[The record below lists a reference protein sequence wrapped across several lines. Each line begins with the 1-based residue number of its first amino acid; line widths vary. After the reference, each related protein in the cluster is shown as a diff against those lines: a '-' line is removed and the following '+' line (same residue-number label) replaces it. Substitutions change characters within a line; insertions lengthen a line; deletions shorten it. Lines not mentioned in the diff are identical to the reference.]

1 MGALDWLLLKCRARL
16 VTMLRKI
23 RYKMFLAILAANGL
37 LLVVVYFSAS
47 WIFNASFRDYLDQSE
62 ADRLQ
67 PLVQELALRYQQQGN
82 WRWVRDRSSRDWP
95 ELMRRYVRPQAA
107 PDRDRPPP
115 PGGGFKKDR
124 PPPGP
129 SGNPL
134 GIHRELMLRN
144 ANKRLVIGN
153 PRNQQDAYWIPVESN
168 NAVVG
173 YLGFVRRINIDGDLD
188 RLFAERVEK
197 YLTWLVLGM
206 LLITGLVAIPLA
218 AGLVGPIERLRLAV
232 RELASGNFELSL
244 DRHGNDEIGDLQRDF
259 NRLAQTMREN
269 LQARQ
274 RWIADISHEL
284 RTPVAVLQGELEAIL
299 DGVRDMDT
307 AGMRSLHQEVL
318 RLSRLVNDL
327 HDLSLSDL
335 GAMTYQNREIDLH
348 ALLRSVVEQQS
359 LLHTTDDMSFE
370 FTAVAEPMMVYADE
384 QRLQQLFNN
393 LANNSR
399 FYSARPGKVRISLTR
414 SGANAYV
421 DWSDS
426 APGVDDRELGQLFDR
441 LYRVDAS
448 RARNS
453 GGSGLGLSICKNIV
467 EATQGSIC
475 AGHSALG
482 GVSIKITLP
491 LSEASHD

>member
-1 MGALDWLLLKCRARL
+1 
-16 VTMLRKI
+16 
-23 RYKMFLAILAANGL
+23 MFLAILAANGL

-47 WIFNASFRDYLDQSE
+47 WIFNTSFRDYLDQSE

-82 WRWVRDRSSRDWP
+82 WRWVRDRGNRDWP
-95 ELMRRYVRPQAA
+95 ELMQRYVRPQAG
-107 PDRDRPPP
+107 PGRDRPLP
-115 PGGGFKKDR
+115 PGGGRKAER
-124 PPPGP
+124 PPREVSPGVSPGP
-129 SGNPL
+129 SAGPF
-134 GIHRELMLRN
+134 GIQRKLMLRN
-144 ANKRLVIGN
+144 ANQRLVIGN
-153 PRNQQDAYWIPVESN
+153 PRNEPDAYWIAIESN
-168 NAVVG
+168 NTVVG
-173 YLGFVRRINIDGDLD
+173 HLGFVRRINIGGDLD
-188 RLFAERVEK
+188 RLFAEQVEK
-197 YLTWLVLGM
+197 YLTWLLLGM

-218 AGLVGPIERLRLAV
+218 AGLVRPIERLRFAV
-232 RELASGNFELSL
+232 RELASGNFDLSL
-244 DRHGNDEIGDLQRDF
+244 DRHGNDEIGDLQLDF

-299 DGVRDMDT
+299 DGVRDMDA
-307 AGMRSLHQEVL
+307 AGMQSLHQEVL

-359 LLHTTDDMSFE
+359 LLHAADDISFE
-370 FTAVAEPMMVYADE
+370 FTAVAEPMMIFADE

-399 FYSARPGKVRISLTR
+399 FYSARPGKVQVSLTRSLAR
-414 SGANAYV
+414 SGANACV
-421 DWSDS
+421 EWSDS
-426 APGVDDRELGQLFDR
+426 APGVGDLELKQLFDR

-467 EATQGSIC
+467 EATQGSIG

-482 GVSIKITLP
+482 GVSIRITLP

>member
-1 MGALDWLLLKCRARL
+1 
-16 VTMLRKI
+16 MLRKI

-37 LLVVVYFSAS
+37 LLVVVYFSAN
-47 WIFNASFRDYLDQSE
+47 WIFNTSFRDYLDQSE

-82 WRWVRDRSSRDWP
+82 WRWVRDRSNHDWP
-95 ELMRRYVRPQAA
+95 ELMQRYVRPQAG
-107 PDRDRPPP
+107 PGRDRPPP
-115 PGGGFKKDR
+115 PGGGRKAER
-124 PPPGP
+124 PPREVSPGASPGP
-129 SGNPL
+129 SAGPF
-134 GIHRELMLRN
+134 GIQRKLMLRN
-144 ANKRLVIGN
+144 ANQRLVIGN
-153 PRNQQDAYWIPVESN
+153 PRNEPDAYWIAIESN
-168 NAVVG
+168 NTVVG
-173 YLGFVRRINIDGDLD
+173 HLGFVRRINIGGDLD

-197 YLTWLVLGM
+197 YLTWLLLGM

-218 AGLVGPIERLRLAV
+218 AGLVRPIERLRFAV
-232 RELASGNFELSL
+232 RELASGNFDLSL
-244 DRHGNDEIGDLQRDF
+244 DRHGNDEIGDLQLDF

-299 DGVRDMDT
+299 DGVRDMDA
-307 AGMRSLHQEVL
+307 AGMQSLHQEVL

-359 LLHTTDDMSFE
+359 LLHAADDISFE
-370 FTAVAEPMMVYADE
+370 FTAVAEPMMIFADE

-399 FYSARPGKVRISLTR
+399 FYSARPGKVQVSLTRSLAR
-414 SGANAYV
+414 SGANACV
-421 DWSDS
+421 EWSDS
-426 APGVDDRELGQLFDR
+426 APGVGDLELKQLFDR

-467 EATQGSIC
+467 EATQGSIG

-482 GVSIKITLP
+482 GVSIRITLP